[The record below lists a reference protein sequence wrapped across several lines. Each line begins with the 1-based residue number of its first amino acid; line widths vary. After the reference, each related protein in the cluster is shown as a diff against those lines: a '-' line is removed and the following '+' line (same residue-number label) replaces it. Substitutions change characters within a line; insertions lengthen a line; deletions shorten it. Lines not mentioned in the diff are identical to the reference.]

1 MKKISLKLQLVLV
14 TILSLIIA
22 LLVIVFI
29 LPNLLKPFYEKNIYE
44 ILEQPLQ
51 YITEQEHQISGGTAY
66 LVCDFTG
73 RVYISNN
80 FNKILNNSSVQ
91 EVMEKITNN
100 YGKFKINGKTYYYN
114 TNQVQ
119 GQYFVTLCDDSYIVE
134 QEAALNRIV
143 LPAIFSVAVIIISI
157 LLLYS
162 NFIVKKIARIK
173 TKIDNIDNDNFN
185 HKEVFEIEDE
195 LNSLMKSIEKTRK
208 ALKEKEN
215 YKNKMFQ
222 TMSHELKTPVMVIS
236 SHVEAIE
243 DGVIDTNKGIEVIKN
258 ETNNLNQKILM
269 MLQLNKIDYLKTSE
283 NFKIGR
289 VDLNPVIDELVEKFE
304 IIRNDVKFT
313 VEKEKN
319 SIYMG
324 DEENWKIILNN
335 ILSNFIRFAD
345 REITITLKRDKIE
358 LGNDGEQ
365 INDNEIE
372 KIFDIYKMGNKGNT
386 GLGLTIVKRTLD
398 LFGYEIK
405 AENNKDKKGVKFVI
419 KNRKSV

>member
-1 MKKISLKLQLVLV
+1 MKKISLKWQLVLV

-80 FNKILNNSSVQ
+80 FNKILNNSNIKD
-91 EVMEKITNN
+91 VMEKITDN
-100 YGKFKINGKTYYYN
+100 YGKFKLKGKTYYYN

-143 LPAIFSVAVIIISI
+143 LPAIFSVAIIIITI

-162 NFIVKKIARIK
+162 NFIVKKIAKIK
-173 TKIDNIDNDNFN
+173 KKIDNIDNDNFSHN
-185 HKEVFEIEDE
+185 EFFEIEDE
-195 LNSLMKSIEKTRK
+195 LNSLMKSIEKTRMS
-208 ALKEKEN
+208 LKEKEN

-222 TMSHELKTPVMVIS
+222 NMSHELKTPVMVIS
-236 SHVEAIE
+236 SHIEAIE

-269 MLQLNKIDYLKTSE
+269 MLQLNKINYLKTSE
-283 NFKIGR
+283 KFKIEK
-289 VDLNPVIDELVEKFE
+289 VDLYPVINELIEKFK
-304 IIRNDVKFT
+304 IIRNDVEYIVNKDENT
-313 VEKEKN
+313 
-319 SIYMG
+319 IYNG

-335 ILSNFIRFAD
+335 ILTNFMRFAD
-345 REITITLKRDKIE
+345 KKITITLKNEKIVLE
-358 LGNDGEQ
+358 NDGEK
-365 INDNEIE
+365 IKDSDLE
-372 KIFDIYKMGNKGNT
+372 KIFDIYTMGNKGNT
-386 GLGLTIVKRTLD
+386 GLGLTIAKQTLD
-398 LFGYEIK
+398 LFGYKIK
-405 AENNKDKKGVKFVI
+405 AENSTGEKGVKFIVED
-419 KNRKSV
+419 

>member
-1 MKKISLKLQLVLV
+1 MCAFKTKYERNEDFMKKISLKLQLVLV

-215 YKNKMFQ
+215 YK
-222 TMSHELKTPVMVIS
+222 KTGKLLVSDYV
-236 SHVEAIE
+236 
-243 DGVIDTNKGIEVIKN
+243 DVID
-258 ETNNLNQKILM
+258 
-269 MLQLNKIDYLKTSE
+269 
-283 NFKIGR
+283 
-289 VDLNPVIDELVEKFE
+289 
-304 IIRNDVKFT
+304 
-313 VEKEKN
+313 
-319 SIYMG
+319 
-324 DEENWKIILNN
+324 
-335 ILSNFIRFAD
+335 
-345 REITITLKRDKIE
+345 
-358 LGNDGEQ
+358 
-365 INDNEIE
+365 
-372 KIFDIYKMGNKGNT
+372 
-386 GLGLTIVKRTLD
+386 RTY
-398 LFGYEIK
+398 F
-405 AENNKDKKGVKFVI
+405 
-419 KNRKSV
+419 

>member
-1 MKKISLKLQLVLV
+1 MKKISLKWQLVLV

-80 FNKILNNSSVQ
+80 FNKILNNSNVKD
-91 EVMEKITNN
+91 VMEKITDN
-100 YGKFKINGKTYYYN
+100 YGKFKLKGKTYYYN

-134 QEAALNRIV
+134 QEATLNRIV
-143 LPAIFSVAVIIISI
+143 LPAIFSVAIIIITI

-162 NFIVKKIARIK
+162 NFIVKKIAKIK
-173 TKIDNIDNDNFN
+173 KKIDNIDNDNFSHN
-185 HKEVFEIEDE
+185 EFFEIEDE
-195 LNSLMKSIEKTRK
+195 LNSLMKSIEKTRMS
-208 ALKEKEN
+208 LKEKEN

-222 TMSHELKTPVMVIS
+222 NMSHELKTPVMVIS
-236 SHVEAIE
+236 SHIEAIE

-269 MLQLNKIDYLKTSE
+269 MLQLNKINYLKTSE
-283 NFKIGR
+283 KFKIEK
-289 VDLNPVIDELVEKFE
+289 VDLYPVINELIEKFK
-304 IIRNDVKFT
+304 IIRNDVEYIVNKDENT
-313 VEKEKN
+313 
-319 SIYMG
+319 IYNG

-335 ILSNFIRFAD
+335 ILTNFMRFAD
-345 REITITLKRDKIE
+345 KKITITLKNDKIVLE
-358 LGNDGEQ
+358 NDGEK
-365 INDNEIE
+365 IKDSDLE
-372 KIFDIYKMGNKGNT
+372 KIFDIYTMGNKGNT
-386 GLGLTIVKRTLD
+386 GLGLTIAKQTLD
-398 LFGYEIK
+398 LFGYKIK
-405 AENNKDKKGVKFVI
+405 AENSTGEKGVKFIVED
-419 KNRKSV
+419 